1 MDVGPRV
8 GMRMRVGRVRVKVL
22 EGLRVEVYNVDLA
35 LGCTACEQA
44 FVGWVVGPGD
54 GLFVGIRQ

>member
-1 MDVGPRV
+1 
-8 GMRMRVGRVRVKVL
+8 MRMRVGRVRVKVL